1 MSSKIDLVSVSNNEE
16 ARLVKLVRKNLLGFI
31 SFLLAFLVVFSLFDL
46 KTADASFIKNDQLI
60 DRISK
65 DFTRKF
71 CNSVG
76 FGLSK
81 ESAMTFA
88 NKENNMIFK
97 KKKGIDSLDKQL
109 IAKKIATSVVETCGY
124 PLDLKGEEDI
134 IDFEKDYLAMNSSIH
149 QGN

>member
-124 PLDLKGEEDI
+124 SLDLKGEEDI